1 MREWIAPIRVGA
13 SVGVKGLRIGTGP
26 SGHYIRAGRKSVRYR
41 SSVKDHSR
49 REMRQG
55 VTLVCVL
62 ASAAW
67 IVIAWNIFDPMST
80 IMFEPFKKVDVAYYE
95 GINKLNDQFWSL
107 MLGPIS
113 ALWFLRWFIG
123 EWIRRRR

>member
-1 MREWIAPIRVGA
+1 
-13 SVGVKGLRIGTGP
+13 
-26 SGHYIRAGRKSVRYR
+26 
-41 SSVKDHSR
+41 
-49 REMRQG
+49 MRQR